1 MKILV
6 LIPARYASSR
16 FPGKPLAVIKG
27 KAMIHRVYEQSVKAY
42 DDVCVATD
50 DQRIYDKVKEFGGKV
65 VMTSTEHQS
74 GTDRCLEALERFS
87 AETGLHYDAV
97 INVQG
102 DEPFIKPEQIRLVG
116 ELLSGDNADI
126 ATLVM
131 RINSV
136 GEYNNSNSPKV
147 VIDKNGY
154 ALYFSRASIP
164 FLRGVEATDEILR
177 NGTFFRHV
185 GMYGYKS
192 DVLQKICSLPQSFL
206 ETSENL
212 EQLRWIENGYRIKT
226 AVTDSQTHAV
236 DTPEDLK
243 FLNETDLYL

>member
-1 MKILV
+1 MRILV
-6 LIPARYASSR
+6 LIPARYASTR
-16 FPGKPLAVIKG
+16 FPGKPLAMIKG
-27 KAMIHRVYEQSVKAY
+27 KSMIQRVYEQSRKAY

-50 DQRIYDKVKEFGGKV
+50 DQRIYDKVKEFGGEV
-65 VMTSTEHQS
+65 VMTSTDHQS
-74 GTDRCLEALERFS
+74 GTDRCLEALERYS
-87 AETGLHYDAV
+87 AKTKICYDAV

-102 DEPFIKPEQIRLVG
+102 DEPYIKPEQIRLAG
-116 ELLSGDNADI
+116 ELLEKDNADI

-136 GEYNNSNSPKV
+136 AEYNNSNSPKV

-154 ALYFSRASIP
+154 ALYFSRSSIP
-164 FLRGVEATDEILR
+164 FLRGAEPSDEVLR
-177 NGTFFRHV
+177 NGNFYRHV

-192 DVLQKICSLPQSFL
+192 DILKEICALPMSFL
-206 ETSENL
+206 EKSEKL

-243 FLNETDLYL
+243 YLNETDLYL

>member
-1 MKILV
+1 
-6 LIPARYASSR
+6 
-16 FPGKPLAVIKG
+16 
-27 KAMIHRVYEQSVKAY
+27 
-42 DDVCVATD
+42 
-50 DQRIYDKVKEFGGKV
+50 
-65 VMTSTEHQS
+65 
-74 GTDRCLEALERFS
+74 
-87 AETGLHYDAV
+87 
-97 INVQG
+97 
-102 DEPFIKPEQIRLVG
+102 
-116 ELLSGDNADI
+116 
-126 ATLVM
+126 M

-136 GEYNNSNSPKV
+136 EEYHNSNSPKV

-192 DVLQKICSLPQSFL
+192 TVLQKICALPQSFL
-206 ETSENL
+206 EKSEKL